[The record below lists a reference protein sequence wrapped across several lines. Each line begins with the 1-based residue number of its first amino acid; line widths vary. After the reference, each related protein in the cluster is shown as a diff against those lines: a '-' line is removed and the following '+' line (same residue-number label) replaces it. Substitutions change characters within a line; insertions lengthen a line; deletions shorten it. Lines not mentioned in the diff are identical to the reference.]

1 LCGNS
6 SVPDVVKVVVP
17 VLTVVAVSGD
27 QISADD
33 ERVPGHVFLRYTG
46 EGEVTPAGGLQELG
60 TR

>member
-33 ERVPGHVFLRYTG
+33 
-46 EGEVTPAGGLQELG
+46 
-60 TR
+60 